1 MGVMAFTGYP
11 TRGIYPSAH
20 PNIVNAVIE
29 ISRGAGA
36 PGINAYCKQPNGVGK
51 HKTGE
56 AADFQAGGASQAF
69 AIHSSIANYAL
80 NNWSRLRVR
89 YVAWN
94 GYEYINAPNRKRKQA
109 KNYGG
114 TDPFH
119 KRHVHVDFL
128 PGAIPGAVPGI
139 GIGAGTLPGKNPQ
152 SSTKYY
158 TRAIDG
164 VPGYYTYLALQ
175 RFLADRDYYSRALD
189 GVSGTYMWTGYQNF
203 LKFLGYYSGT
213 PLGYSDKTSA
223 RGTQRWLKKAGHYKG
238 NITANWDRATWR
250 ALQTYLT
257 YAHAGTKV
265 YKNTPAPGGGSTVTV
280 PPPADQK
287 YPPSTAPNQKK
298 GFLVALSKKQQQ
310 QVHKQTMN
318 ISAAT
323 NRSEQRERDMLTV
336 LGQQNTILQA
346 ILTELSKQ

>member
-1 MGVMAFTGYP
+1 MAFSGYP

-36 PGINAYCKQPNGVGK
+36 PGINAYCKQPNGIGK

-80 NNWSRLRVR
+80 KNWSRLRIR

-94 GYEYINAPNRKRKQA
+94 GYEYINGPTRKRKQA

-139 GIGAGTLPGKNPQ
+139 GIGAGSLPGQNPQ
-152 SSTKYY
+152 SSSKYY
-158 TRAIDG
+158 VRAIDG
-164 VPGYYTYLALQ
+164 VPGTYTYMALQ
-175 RFLADRDYYSRALD
+175 RFLKDRNYFSGTIN
-189 GVSGTYMWTGYQNF
+189 GVSSTALWTGYQNF
-203 LKFLGYYSGT
+203 LKFIGYYSGT
-213 PLGYSDKTSA
+213 PLGYTDKTSA
-223 RGTQRWLKKAGHYKG
+223 RGTQTWLKKSGYYKG
-238 NITANWDRATWR
+238 TITANWDRATWR

-257 YAHAGTKV
+257 YAHAGTVV
-265 YKNTPAPGGGSTVTV
+265 YKVSGGTITT

-298 GFLVALSKKQQQ
+298 GFLVALTGKQQQ

-323 NRSEQRERDMLTV
+323 SRSEQRERDMLTV